1 MSSIFISSIFIY
13 YYPKELLC
21 GFATSGES
29 EMAGESKEVS
39 SGMVV
44 GIGIVIFIVI
54 VAIWYLVLRKP

>member
-1 MSSIFISSIFIY
+1 
-13 YYPKELLC
+13 
-21 GFATSGES
+21 
-29 EMAGESKEVS
+29 MAGESKEVS